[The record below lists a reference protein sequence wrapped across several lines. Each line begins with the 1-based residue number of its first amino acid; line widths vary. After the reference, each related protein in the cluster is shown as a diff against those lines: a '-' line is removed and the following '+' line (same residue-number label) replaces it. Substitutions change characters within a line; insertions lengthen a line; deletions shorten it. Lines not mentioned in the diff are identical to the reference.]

1 MVITEHNGMDRIKK
15 KINNIGLH
23 CAPSGDFNQFMKTSD
38 STMKYLYNSKS
49 EFIICG
55 DMNTDYFNVNYQK
68 KTTTKTTV

>member
-1 MVITEHNGMDRIKK
+1 
-15 KINNIGLH
+15 LH
-23 CAPSGDFNQFMKTSD
+23 RAPPGDFNQFMKTSD

-68 KTTTKTTV
+68 KTTSKTTV